1 MLEHGGRLLAAAR
14 EYGIP
19 AADWLDLSTG
29 VNPHGWPVPSVP
41 AEVWRRLPEDE
52 DELVDAARRYYGVP
66 HVLPVAGTQAA
77 IMALPALHR
86 PGRVGMLQPSYAEH
100 AHAWRRHGHEV
111 RPWTPD
117 LGVAGLDAL
126 VLVQP
131 NNPTGVHFPV
141 ERLLQWHAELA
152 ARGGWLLIDEA
163 FVDAVPETSVVPH
176 CPRPGLIVL
185 RGLGKFF
192 GLAGA
197 RVGFVLA
204 EQPLLDELH
213 ETLGPWTLP
222 GPSRW
227 IARQALADSEWQTA
241 MRDRLQAASARLAEL
256 LAAHGLRPDGGT
268 ALFQWLATPKAEAIQ
283 HELSKR
289 GILVRRFAEPASLRF
304 GLPGSEDEWQRL
316 ANALAEIAR

>member
-14 EYGIP
+14 AYGIP

-29 VNPHGWPVPSVP
+29 VNPHGWPVPVVP
-41 AEVWRRLPEDE
+41 AEVWRRLPEDD

-66 HVLPVAGTQAA
+66 HILPVAGSQAA
-77 IMALPALHR
+77 IMALPGLHR

-111 RPWTPD
+111 LPWTQD
-117 LGVAGLDAL
+117 RGVAGLDAL

-131 NNPTGVHFPV
+131 NNPTGAHFTV
-141 ERLLQWHAELA
+141 EQLLRWHAELA

-163 FVDAVPETSVVPH
+163 FVDAVPETSVLPH

-204 EQPLLDELH
+204 EQALLDALH

-227 IARQALADSEWQTA
+227 IARQALADREWQTA
-241 MRDRLQAASARLAEL
+241 MRGRLHAASARLAEL

-268 ALFQWLATPKAEAIQ
+268 ALFQWLATPQAEAIQ
-283 HELSKR
+283 HALGRR
-289 GILVRRFAEPASLRF
+289 GILIRRFAEPASLRF
-304 GLPGSEDEWQRL
+304 GLPGAESEWQRL
-316 ANALAEIAR
+316 ADALAEIAP

>member
-14 EYGIP
+14 AYGIP

-52 DELVDAARRYYGVP
+52 DELVDAASRYYGVP
-66 HVLPVAGTQAA
+66 QVLPVAGTQAA
-77 IMALPALHR
+77 IMVLPALRR

-111 RPWTPD
+111 LPWTPD
-117 LGVAGLDAL
+117 TGVAGLDAL

-131 NNPTGVHFPV
+131 NNPTGAHFSV
-141 ERLLQWHAELA
+141 GQLRHWHAELA

-163 FVDAVPETSVVPH
+163 FADAVPEASVLSH
-176 CPRPGLIVL
+176 CPQPGLIVL

-204 EQPLLDELH
+204 EQPLLDQLH
-213 ETLGPWTLP
+213 EALGPWTLP

-227 IARQALADSEWQTA
+227 IARQALADSEWQA
-241 MRDRLQAASARLAEL
+241 DMRNHLHAASARLAGL

-268 ALFQWLATPKAEAIQ
+268 ALFQWLATPQAETLQ
-283 HELSKR
+283 HELSRR
-289 GILVRRFAEPASLRF
+289 GILIRRFAEPASLRF
-304 GLPGSEDEWQRL
+304 GLPGSEAEWQRL
-316 ANALAEIAR
+316 AEALAEVAR

>member
-1 MLEHGGRLLAAAR
+1 MLEHGGRLLAAAG

-29 VNPHGWPVPSVP
+29 VNPHGWPAPSIP

-77 IMALPALHR
+77 IMALPALRR

-111 RPWTPD
+111 LPWTPD
-117 LGVAGLDAL
+117 MGSHGLDAL

-152 ARGGWLLIDEA
+152 ARGGWLLVDEA
-163 FVDAVPETSVVPH
+163 FVDAVPETSIVPH
-176 CPRPGLIVL
+176 CPQPGLIVL

-204 EQPLLDELH
+204 EQPLLDQLH

-227 IARQALADSEWQTA
+227 VAREALADSEWQTA
-241 MRDRLQAASARLAEL
+241 MRDRLHAASARLAEL

-268 ALFQWLATPKAEAIQ
+268 ALFQWLATPRAETFQ
-283 HELSKR
+283 HELGRR

-304 GLPGSEDEWQRL
+304 GLPGSEAEWQRL